1 MERPGEPGFPPPP
14 APAVEVCYRH
24 PTVVTRVHC
33 SRCERPICPDCMIP
47 APVGHQCPECVGQA
61 RREFRQGPGRRIAVR
76 SITATKVLLAI
87 IIAMFVLE
95 VVAAGPRALGQGAA
109 NGRLLSLGALQ
120 PYLIANGEFWRLF
133 TPMFLHLGLFHILF
147 NAWALWVFGT
157 MVERDFGT
165 GRFLAIFFVSGF
177 LASVTTYVLGPTNI
191 VGVGASG
198 AIFGVFG
205 AFVEYN
211 YRRRHLAM
219 AAANLRFAMT
229 LILINALL
237 ALAWGAI
244 DWRAHLGGFV
254 AGLAAGLVAE
264 GVGDRRRSTLV
275 TVLGFVGLLGAGVVL
290 VMWRTSAI
298 RALPEFDQAV
308 RYFTSLAG

>member
-87 IIAMFVLE
+87 IIGMFVLE
-95 VVAAGPRALGQGAA
+95 VVAAGAQTVGRGASA
-109 NGRLLSLGALQ
+109 ARLIDLGALY
-120 PYLIANGEFWRLF
+120 PPAIAIDGQWWRLF
-133 TPMFLHLGLFHILF
+133 TAMFLHAGLFHILF
-147 NAWALWVFGT
+147 NAWALWIFGT

-165 GRFLAIFFVSGF
+165 ARYVAIFFITGF
-177 LASVTTYVLGPTNI
+177 VASATSYAFGPVFL

-205 AFVEYN
+205 AFVAYN

-219 AAANLRFAMT
+219 AAQNLRFAMT

-237 ALAWGAI
+237 AFAWGAI
-244 DWRAHLGGFV
+244 DWRAHVGGFV
-254 AGLAAGLVAE
+254 AGVVAGFAAEGFGSRTQRTLMTVLGFAGLVAV
-264 GVGDRRRSTLV
+264 GV
-275 TVLGFVGLLGAGVVL
+275 AL
-290 VMWRTSAI
+290 VMWRTADI
-298 RALPEFDQAV
+298 RSMV
-308 RYFTSLAG
+308 GIS